1 MLNEDKMQI
10 LNELG
15 LTTLQA
21 EVYLTL
27 AMLGKTTARKVAH
40 FSKIARQEVY
50 RIIGELSEVGLVSKI
65 LTTPTTFKPLPLNEG
80 ISLLLERKIDKTN
93 ELQIKVEE
101 LLKKKNSNIR
111 KKNLLID
118 YTFEMLPSNAP
129 WFRDNAT
136 RFATYKTFALLTSF
150 KRFSSRVNYDKKA
163 FIKGAEKGTKI
174 RILTEKPPDDSP
186 VLPIINS
193 LRNYQDLK
201 IKFISSVN
209 DVVLIIMDHK
219 RVALALQPSNR
230 VGPPYLVSNHP
241 SFVRM
246 AENYFEKRWEE
257 ATEDPI

>member
-1 MLNEDKMQI
+1 MLQKDETQI
-10 LNELG
+10 LKELG
-15 LTTLQA
+15 LTNLQI
-21 EVYLTL
+21 EVYL
-27 AMLGKTTARKVAH
+27 AFASLGNTTARKVAEL
-40 FSKIARQEVY
+40 SKVARQEVY
-50 RIIGELSEVGLVSKI
+50 RIIKELSEMGLVSKI
-65 LTTPTTFKPLPLNEG
+65 ITIPTKFEPLPLGEG
-80 ISLLLERKIDKTN
+80 ISVLLERKIERTN
-93 ELQIKVEE
+93 KLQTKVEE
-101 LLKKKNSNIR
+101 LFKNKNTNIIEKKQFT
-111 KKNLLID
+111 D
-118 YTFEMLPSNAP
+118 YRFEMLPTKAP

-193 LRNYQDLK
+193 LRNYRDLK
-201 IKFISSVN
+201 IRFVSSVN
-209 DVVLIIMDHK
+209 DVVLVIMDHK

-246 AENYFEKRWEE
+246 AENYFEALWEK
-257 ATEDPI
+257 AAKG